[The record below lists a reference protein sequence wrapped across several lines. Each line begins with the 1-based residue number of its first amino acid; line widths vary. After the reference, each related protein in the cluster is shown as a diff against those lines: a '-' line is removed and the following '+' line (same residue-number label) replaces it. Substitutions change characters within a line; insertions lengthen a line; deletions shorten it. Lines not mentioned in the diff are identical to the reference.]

1 MWNWL
6 YTSQRP
12 SWIIA
17 SVNCTW
23 LYPMPQRAS
32 FTRYGARLI
41 DSMPPATMTSPDPA
55 RIASRAIATAFIP
68 LAHTLFTVTAPIR
81 SGRPA
86 RSIAWRAGACPRPA
100 LITFPMI
107 TSSTSLPWIPARLT
121 ASAIAMD
128 PSFTASTLRSA
139 RPYLPIG
146 VRHALPMTM
155 SVMSNDTRLDVP
167 RDIKRVVSRSPV
179 AGSRVSA
186 SPPVPDQQKY
196 EDKDESPPGRQQGRH
211 RPQEHEDGQDSDV
224 FDYQDSG

>member
-1 MWNWL
+1 SRVTLNRSETTSPVTPMWNWL
-6 YTSQRP
+6 YTSHRP

-17 SVNCTW
+17 SVNWTW

-81 SGRPA
+81 SGNPA
-86 RSIAWRAGACPRPA
+86 SSIAWRAGACPRPA
-100 LITFPMI
+100 LITFPML
-107 TSSTSLPWIPARLT
+107 TSSTSLPWIPARFT

-146 VRHALPMTM
+146 VRHALPITT
-155 SVMSNDTRLDVP
+155 SVTVPTDGRNHGSDDNKRIAWTR
-167 RDIKRVVSRSPV
+167 
-179 AGSRVSA
+179 A
-186 SPPVPDQQKY
+186 
-196 EDKDESPPGRQQGRH
+196 
-211 RPQEHEDGQDSDV
+211 
-224 FDYQDSG
+224 DYIRAKGP